1 MLYIAELQELDR
13 ELNEWFRGPPS
24 ASSKH
29 STYMNKYF
37 KFCAVTGVPVLP
49 LSLITFCRYAKWL
62 PENNINSGW
71 PGVKSYIGAL
81 AQFNVSMGGPD
92 PRAENPALWSLLRT
106 RFKQNTQIKRTTTLK
121 FALRGGH
128 IQALCLLACD
138 SNTPQSIAD
147 AASDTLMQ
155 FSAVRVGHIA
165 PKDTKNLQHVLS
177 WHHLEFI
184 PSVQNCRYIFTNVES
199 SKTRSGKELKPFWTA
214 LGKVTSC
221 RYICPV
227 TWMVKHFLANYTGN
241 PSDPIFSSTRGGPL
255 PRAQFQ
261 LRLQQRLTAAM
272 RRFLPAVTFNVKNYT
287 GISFRKSGI
296 TALSRAAA
304 ANRLL
309 MHHVADFA
317 DHQDIQT
324 SRRYDE
330 ATLASRATFS
340 DIIGAALTAEIP
352 NT

>member
-1 MLYIAELQELDR
+1 MHLKQSESVCKQPVIEPRANRDPNCFHTHYLRMLYIAELQELDR

-29 STYMNKYF
+29 NTYMNKYF

-71 PGVKSYIGAL
+71 PDVKSYIGAL

-184 PSVQNCRYIFTNVES
+184 RQRAKTVLDCTRKSHLMQIHLPHHLDGQTLLGQLHWQSERSYLLQHPRRAS
-199 SKTRSGKELKPFWTA
+199 SP
-214 LGKVTSC
+214 
-221 RYICPV
+221 CPV
-227 TWMVKHFLANYTGN
+227 PAQTATETHRGHAAIPTSSNIQREELHWHLLQKIWNHSTQQSSSSQQTVDAPRRRLCG
-241 PSDPIFSSTRGGPL
+241 PSGHPDL
-255 PRAQFQ
+255 
-261 LRLQQRLTAAM
+261 
-272 RRFLPAVTFNVKNYT
+272 
-287 GISFRKSGI
+287 
-296 TALSRAAA
+296 
-304 ANRLL
+304 
-309 MHHVADFA
+309 
-317 DHQDIQT
+317 
-324 SRRYDE
+324 
-330 ATLASRATFS
+330 
-340 DIIGAALTAEIP
+340 
-352 NT
+352 

>member
-29 STYMNKYF
+29 NTYMNKYF

-138 SNTPQSIAD
+138 SNTHRSR
-147 AASDTLMQ
+147 LRMQ
-155 FSAVRVGHIA
+155 
-165 PKDTKNLQHVLS
+165 LQTH
-177 WHHLEFI
+177 
-184 PSVQNCRYIFTNVES
+184 
-199 SKTRSGKELKPFWTA
+199 
-214 LGKVTSC
+214 
-221 RYICPV
+221 
-227 TWMVKHFLANYTGN
+227 
-241 PSDPIFSSTRGGPL
+241 
-255 PRAQFQ
+255 
-261 LRLQQRLTAAM
+261 
-272 RRFLPAVTFNVKNYT
+272 
-287 GISFRKSGI
+287 
-296 TALSRAAA
+296 
-304 ANRLL
+304 
-309 MHHVADFA
+309 
-317 DHQDIQT
+317 
-324 SRRYDE
+324 
-330 ATLASRATFS
+330 
-340 DIIGAALTAEIP
+340 
-352 NT
+352 